1 MSISRR
7 VLLRGF
13 QRSLGFQSTVTLNP
27 TWIEAEQYH
36 AVCNRKDR
44 ELYWCT
50 KVACRRESS
59 VSEVSKALKQPSGQ
73 QDFFKLLGM

>member
-7 VLLRGF
+7 VLLRGL
-13 QRSLGFQSTVTLNP
+13 QYSLGFQSRFILDS
-27 TWIEAEQYH
+27 TWTRAGQYH
-36 AVCNRKDR
+36 AVCKPKDR

-50 KVACRRESS
+50 QTACRRESS
-59 VSEVSKALKQPSGQ
+59 VSEVSEALKQPSGQ